1 MGLYG
6 TGKQKFYF
14 PAIITK
20 VNKDDAGHRRSYE
33 LKFLDGDLLSAVLP
47 SATIPFIEVGAI
59 VKAKWRGASSV
70 DTSWW
75 TAEVTTAIKTKS
87 WTGAESAAIAK
98 GEAVLPTITCD
109 VKYLEDGIVLKNI
122 MVKTRIKIPLTSVK
136 NGALEKAPKKRKRGG
151 RRG

>member
-1 MGLYG
+1 M
-6 TGKQKFYF
+6 
-14 PAIITK
+14 
-20 VNKDDAGHRRSYE
+20 
-33 LKFLDGDLLSAVLP
+33 LSAVLP

-75 TAEVTTAIKTKS
+75 TTEVTAIKTKS

-109 VKYLEDGIVLKNI
+109 VKYLEDGKVLKNI

-136 NGALEKAPKKRKRGG
+136 NGVLLEKKAPKKRKRGG

>member
-1 MGLYG
+1 M
-6 TGKQKFYF
+6 
-14 PAIITK
+14 
-20 VNKDDAGHRRSYE
+20 
-33 LKFLDGDLLSAVLP
+33 LSAVLP

-75 TAEVTTAIKTKS
+75 TTEVTAIKTKS

-109 VKYLEDGIVLKNI
+109 VKYLEDGKVLKNI

-136 NGALEKAPKKRKRGG
+136 NGILEKAPKKRKRGS
-151 RRG
+151 RG